1 MDNEETGSGKGF
13 RSAAKIIGLALRNTA
28 LSFQSIMW
36 EIPYRTLLAIMLSSR
51 YIPDDKTKK
60 KEEVST
66 PDLMAFAMSK
76 GKHHKG
82 KKKK

>member
-1 MDNEETGSGKGF
+1 MDDEETGSGKRF

-28 LSFQSIMW
+28 LSFHAIMW

-51 YIPDDKTKK
+51 YIPDDKKK
-60 KEEVST
+60 EEEVST
-66 PDLMAFAMSK
+66 ADLMSYAMSK